1 MKQFL
6 FSVILLTQVF
16 SHRLTAEVT
25 IAELPD
31 RLRVTIDGALF
42 TEWRHQEWAGP
53 FLYPV
58 IGPNGEN
65 VTRHFPMK
73 PGVPGEEQDHPHH
86 RSIRFSHSDVNG
98 FNFWW
103 APGKERAK
111 HTAEVRLEK
120 IEKLTSGQTGE
131 IVLWNQWLGD
141 GKPVL
146 REQVRLIF
154 TPLPN
159 RELLLDYDVT
169 LHAPAG
175 TPVRLSDKRDGG
187 LLVRVAGTMKVESEK
202 GEKGSGTI
210 LNSRG
215 DRNEAAW
222 GKRAEWADYSGP
234 DASGR
239 TVGIAMFD
247 HPANLRFPTPWH
259 ARTYGLVTANRF
271 GTDHFRANY
280 NDHKTVIC
288 SPAGTNCPAC
298 NSHSGDYTI
307 PAGASLT
314 LRHRLYFH
322 HGDSPTANVT
332 ARYRDYTAAR
342 ELIPHRMQ
350 ALLQERRWKE
360 LIEQFGPEDF
370 TNWPAELSRQA
381 TESLHLR
388 GQTYSFL
395 KDGLRAETDLQAA
408 LQLTPRNETLW
419 LTLADNYTNN
429 LNDDTQA
436 LAAYR
441 QAFAL
446 TGNGNGWQPL
456 TATVSI
462 ARILTNQV
470 KPDEALAV
478 LQTYGNLDG
487 MAPVWRIKL
496 LRAYGHAYA
505 AQGKEQES
513 LASFR
518 EALQLEAQLST
529 KP

>member
-1 MKQFL
+1 MKTTPL
-6 FSVILLTQVF
+6 SALLLALSLSTPV
-16 SHRLTAEVT
+16 SAEVAIT
-25 IAELPD
+25 ELPD
-31 RLRVTIDGALF
+31 RIRVTIDGALF
-42 TEWRHQEWAGP
+42 TEWRHQEWSGP

-120 IEKLTSGQTGE
+120 IEKLTSGKTGE
-131 IVLWNQWLGD
+131 VILWNQWLGD
-141 GKPVL
+141 GKLVL
-146 REQVRLIF
+146 REQVRLAF

-159 RELLLDYDVT
+159 REWLLDYDVT
-169 LHAPAG
+169 LHAPTGA
-175 TPVRLSDKRDGG
+175 PVRFGDKRDGG
-187 LLVRVAGTMKVESEK
+187 LLVRVANTMKVESEK
-202 GEKGSGTI
+202 GEKGNGTI

-234 DASGR
+234 DATGK
-239 TVGIAMFD
+239 TVGIALFD

-259 ARTYGLVTANRF
+259 ARTYGLITANRF
-271 GTDHFRANY
+271 GTDHFKANY

-288 SPAGTNCPAC
+288 SPAGTNCAAC
-298 NSHSGDYTI
+298 NSHAGDYTL
-307 PAGASLT
+307 PAGRSLT

-322 HGDSPTANVT
+322 HGDSQSANLV

-342 ELIPHRMQ
+342 ELIPYRMD

-360 LIEQFGPEDF
+360 LIQQFATEDF
-370 TNWPAELSRQA
+370 TQWPAELSRQA
-381 TESLHLR
+381 AESLHRR

-395 KDGLRAETDLQAA
+395 KDGPRAEADLQAA
-408 LQLTPRNETLW
+408 LKLTPRDETLW

-446 TGNGNGWQPL
+446 SGKGNGWQPL

-470 KPDEALAV
+470 RPDEALAV
-478 LQTYGNLDG
+478 LQTYGNMDG
-487 MAPVWRIKL
+487 MAPIWRIKL

-505 AQGKEQES
+505 AQGEEQKS
-513 LASFR
+513 LTKFR
-518 EALQLEAQLST
+518 EALRLESQ
-529 KP
+529 P